1 MNNQNETTLDLPMA
15 DLDHA
20 NAYVAAQAMETG
32 ADAIAASGKYPA
44 ASAFLKR
51 FAGILLDMA
60 VNRAEADGLERRP
73 LDEVTEKM
81 RDAQRRHLN

>member
-1 MNNQNETTLDLPMA
+1 MA

-60 VNRAEADGLERRP
+60 GCADPMGDRETTDR
-73 LDEVTEKM
+73 T
-81 RDAQRRHLN
+81 